1 MGLYQKTQ
9 AKEIIYKKE
18 IKNKMEMEKM
28 RKINKVE
35 SFKSIENKRK
45 FEKVERINL
54 SYLDFLKEIENIE
67 IGEDKKEDIIK
78 LYENIVSLRFNN
90 MRRIDFRVK
99 REELR
104 NELIKELEI
113 RNLEINKF
121 FEISKKVVNLSKE
134 KEDNSNYLSIKI

>member
-1 MGLYQKTQ
+1 
-9 AKEIIYKKE
+9 
-18 IKNKMEMEKM
+18 M

-35 SFKSIENKRK
+35 SFKNIESKRK

-78 LYENIVSLRFNN
+78 LYENIVCLRFNN

-104 NELIKELEI
+104 EDLKKELEI
-113 RNLEINKF
+113 RDLEINKF

-134 KEDNSNYLSIKI
+134 KEDNSNYLSIKV